1 MGRDIFISYR
11 RDDEPGMARALYN
24 ELERVFSEASLFMD
38 VEGGIPP
45 GRDFVRIIE
54 DQVSQCQIM
63 LAIVGRGWLAAAD
76 EDGRKRLDNPDDF
89 VRIEIESAMR
99 LGKLVIPV
107 VLNKTEPVRAA
118 DLPEPMKQFARLHA
132 LRLTHERFKS
142 DTQGLIKA
150 VQQALA
156 EFETIRTAEQE
167 RIRQEAQIRKRAEEE
182 ANQNRIR
189 IEKQRAIKETPEEV
203 DVSKV
208 RAGRASTRL
217 NLAIA
222 LQLFFWN
229 HRWRLAGLALFS
241 GLVAV
246 VVAIQPSPY
255 QQPAVTTPPLVRNA
269 GAPPVVQQ
277 AAAPPAVQQATAP
290 PAVQQATAPPAVQ
303 QAAAPPAAQSLP
315 RCGTLPRNVSFTTRA
330 ANPLTTAEE
339 CALKPKD
346 SFKECDKC
354 PQMVVLPAGS
364 FTMGSDDNSIGSTDN
379 NTLIHP
385 KPNEPTM
392 PGLTPAHTV
401 TIPKLFAVGKF
412 EVTVREYAV
421 FANETG
427 YDGSKC
433 FMFDSTAKDFKLHD
447 QNSWRNPG
455 YQQSESHPVACINW
469 SDAKAYVA
477 WLSRTTGKR
486 YRLLSE
492 AEWEYAAR
500 AGTQTSY
507 YFGDDSGLICEYA
520 NGADQTY
527 EAALTPP
534 SAAPPAPSTL
544 CRDRF
549 VYTAPAGSFLPN
561 EFGLYDMYGNVWETV
576 EDCANEG
583 YSGAPTDGTA
593 WLSGDCSRHIRRGG
607 SFFLAAPI
615 LTSVARF
622 GGVTN
627 DRVGDVGFR
636 VARTL
641 DPR

>member
-1 MGRDIFISYR
+1 
-11 RDDEPGMARALYN
+11 MARALYN
-24 ELERVFSEASLFMD
+24 ELERVFSEAGLFMD

-63 LAIVGRGWLAAAD
+63 LAIVGRGWLAATDA
-76 EDGRKRLDNPDDF
+76 DGRRRMDNPDDF

-118 DLPEPMKQFARLHA
+118 DLPEPMRQFARLHA
-132 LRLTHERFKS
+132 LLLTHERFKS
-142 DTQGLIKA
+142 DTHGLIKA

-156 EFETIRTAEQE
+156 ELETIRAAEQE
-167 RIRQEAQIRKRAEEE
+167 RVRLEAQIRQRAEQE
-182 ANQNRIR
+182 ANQNRVR
-189 IEKQRAIKETPEEV
+189 ADKQRAIKETPEGVAVNRVHAE
-203 DVSKV
+203 
-208 RAGRASTRL
+208 RASTRP

-222 LQLFFWN
+222 LTRFFWN
-229 HRWRLAGLALFS
+229 HRWRLAGGLALLS
-241 GLVAV
+241 GLAV
-246 VVAIQPSPY
+246 VAVAIQPSRW
-255 QQPAVTTPPLVRNA
+255 QQQTVTSAPSVQQAAVPPVVQQA
-269 GAPPVVQQ
+269 TAPPVVQQ
-277 AAAPPAVQQATAP
+277 ATATP
-290 PAVQQATAPPAVQ
+290 VVQ

-315 RCGTLPRNVSFTTRA
+315 RCGASPVNVSFTTRA
-330 ANPLTTAEE
+330 VNPLSTAEE

-346 SFKECDKC
+346 FRECDKC

-364 FTMGSDDNSIGSTDN
+364 FTMGSAESGTSNTDNS
-379 NTLIHP
+379 TLIRP
-385 KPNEPTM
+385 KPNEPTT
-392 PGLTPAHTV
+392 PGSGPPHTV

-412 EVTVREYAV
+412 EVTVREYTA

-433 FMFDSTAKDFKLHD
+433 FMFDSTVKDFKLHD

-469 SDAKAYVA
+469 NDAKAYVD
-477 WLSRTTGKR
+477 WLSRTTGKP

-507 YFGDDSGLICEYA
+507 YFGDDPGLICEYA
-520 NGADQTY
+520 NNADQTY
-527 EAALTPP
+527 EATLSPK
-534 SAAPPAPSTL
+534 SAVPVAQSAP

-549 VYTAPAGSFLPN
+549 TYTAPAGSFLPN

-576 EDCANEG
+576 EDCANDG

-593 WLSGDCSRHIRRGG
+593 WLSGDCNRHIRRGG
-607 SFFLAAPI
+607 SFFLAAPV
-615 LTSVARF
+615 LTSVFRF

-641 DPR
+641 DPK